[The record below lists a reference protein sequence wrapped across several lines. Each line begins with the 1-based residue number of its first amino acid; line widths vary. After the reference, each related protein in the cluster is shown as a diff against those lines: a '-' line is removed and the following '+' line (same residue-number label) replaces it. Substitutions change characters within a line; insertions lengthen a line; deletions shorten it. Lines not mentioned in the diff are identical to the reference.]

1 VLNLVPLARSRREV
15 ANTNF
20 QTSVNRDF
28 TPKLNALKKCG
39 NLKFLDI

>member
-1 VLNLVPLARSRREV
+1 MFSKD
-15 ANTNF
+15 

-39 NLKFLDI
+39 NLKFSDI